1 PKFLLVTM
9 PVGRSCKN
17 IGPCTICGKHGLKE
31 RFRILTPS
39 LLSKAMQ
46 SLAALN
52 LKVEL
57 NLNDQLCHKHYTEL
71 VKMELSKLD
80 ATIRACD
87 ESLLF
92 RDGYRHLAAIEPQL
106 IREHQ

>member
-9 PVGRSCKN
+9 PAGRPRKN
-17 IGPCTICGKHGLKE
+17 IGLCTICGEHGLKE

-46 SLAALN
+46 SPAALN

-57 NLNDQLCHKHYTEL
+57 NLND
-71 VKMELSKLD
+71 
-80 ATIRACD
+80 
-87 ESLLF
+87 
-92 RDGYRHLAAIEPQL
+92 
-106 IREHQ
+106 